1 MAVCAGSASQ
11 QRLWLDK
18 CSEGRGQIVFFAVSL
33 YYHYR
38 NAIITLNFKS
48 INEKNAGCKKSFF
61 VYFKRRPR
69 CWAQIVQ
76 CFLIK
81 MVMFNSCVR
90 QRPINDSKPVPIVDK
105 AIKVDVEN
113 ASRFLARLTAASS
126 LPECQAFSKKL
137 SIHQNSQMPPPQLDK
152 LRISS
157 I

>member
-1 MAVCAGSASQ
+1 MKLEYLST
-11 QRLWLDK
+11 K
-18 CSEGRGQIVFFAVSL
+18 F
-33 YYHYR
+33 
-38 NAIITLNFKS
+38 IILHTFGK
-48 INEKNAGCKKSFF
+48 KKS
-61 VYFKRRPR
+61 YN
-69 CWAQIVQ
+69 WTQIVQ
-76 CFLIK
+76 RFLIK

-126 LPECQAFSKKL
+126 LPGCQAFSKKL
-137 SIHQNSQMPPPQLDK
+137 SIHQNSEMPPPQLDK

>member
-1 MAVCAGSASQ
+1 MKPNKFCDFWTKSQ
-11 QRLWLDK
+11 
-18 CSEGRGQIVFFAVSL
+18 
-33 YYHYR
+33 
-38 NAIITLNFKS
+38 N
-48 INEKNAGCKKSFF
+48 
-61 VYFKRRPR
+61 
-69 CWAQIVQ
+69 WAQIVQ

-90 QRPINDSKPVPIVDK
+90 QWPINDSKPVPIVDK

-137 SIHQNSQMPPPQLDK
+137 SIHQNSEMPPPQLDK